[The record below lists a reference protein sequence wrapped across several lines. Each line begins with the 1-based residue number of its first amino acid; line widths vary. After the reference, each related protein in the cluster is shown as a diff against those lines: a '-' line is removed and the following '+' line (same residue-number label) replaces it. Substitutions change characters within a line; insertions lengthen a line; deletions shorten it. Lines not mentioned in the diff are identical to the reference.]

1 MTWASFSA
9 LLSAST
15 YVARCVCELGVSSR
29 GRQSLPHLLALF
41 TTQHALSSQ
50 NPVPVRGE
58 MHFLMSCYCL
68 KASGLGVLVSCLCA
82 RGRSAMKDFEVAMFS
97 DAGNN

>member
-1 MTWASFSA
+1 MLPGVCVSLGSAQGADSRFLTFLLFSPR
-9 LLSAST
+9 SN
-15 YVARCVCELGVSSR
+15 
-29 GRQSLPHLLALF
+29 
-41 TTQHALSSQ
+41 ALSRQ

-58 MHFLMSCYCL
+58 MHFLISCYCL